1 MHGINVWKY
10 WKLHPGLLITILTVG
25 NNSVKFDHVPTI
37 HMVWMPWRVAYLES
51 GSIVL
56 NELNQFYLE
65 IS

>member
-1 MHGINVWKY
+1 MEILKTS
-10 WKLHPGLLITILTVG
+10 PGVVDYIILTVG